1 MTEFA
6 NKTAVVLGGSSG
18 IGAAVAEGLLAGG
31 ANVTVVSRSGTA
43 PTGCAAIALDV
54 TDFSGVDAM
63 LGALVATK
71 GQLDIAINCAGVEM
85 KPSRLHETDPDVIA
99 QMLQVNLQAC
109 LMAMRSELALMLPQE
124 SGSIV
129 NLSSVAGGRGFAGGA
144 SYAASKAGVELA
156 TRSCA
161 HEYSRDGIRINAVA
175 PGLIE
180 TPMAGRMRDMDL
192 AMYDQM
198 VAAMPYG
205 RAGRSDEAAEAVLF
219 LASDRASFVNGEVL
233 VADSGYMA

>member
-1 MTEFA
+1 MTEFEG
-6 NKTAVVLGGSSG
+6 KTAVVLGGSSG
-18 IGAAVAEGLLAGG
+18 IGEAVAQGLLAGG
-31 ANVTVVSRSGTA
+31 ADVTVVSRSGTA
-43 PTGCAAIALDV
+43 PAGCTAIALDV
-54 TDFSGVDAM
+54 TDFTGVETM
-63 LGALVATK
+63 LGALVKTK

-85 KPSRLHETDPDVIA
+85 KPARLHETDPDVIT
-99 QMLQVNLQAC
+99 QMLQVNLNAC
-109 LMAMRSELALMLPQE
+109 LMAMRSELALMLLQK
-124 SGSIV
+124 SGCIV

-180 TPMAGRMRDMDL
+180 TPMAERMRDMDP

-205 RAGRSDEAAEAVLF
+205 RAGRPQEAAEAVLF
-219 LASDRASFVNGEVL
+219 LASERASFVNGEIL

>member
-1 MTEFA
+1 MTDFA
-6 NKTAVVLGGSSG
+6 GKIAVVLGGSTG

-31 ANVTVVSRSGTA
+31 ADVTVVSRSGTA
-43 PTGCAAIALDV
+43 PDGCTAVALDV
-54 TDFSGVDAM
+54 TDFAGVEAM
-63 LGALVATK
+63 LNDLVAAK
-71 GQLDIAINCAGVEM
+71 GRLDIAINCAGVEM
-85 KPSRLHETDPDVIA
+85 KPARLHETDPGVIA
-99 QMLQVNLQAC
+99 QMLQVNLQSC
-109 LMAMRSELALMLPQE
+109 LMAMRSELALMLPQK
-124 SGSIV
+124 SGCIV

-144 SYAASKAGVELA
+144 AYAASKAGVELA
-156 TRSCA
+156 TRSGA

-180 TPMAGRMRDMDL
+180 TPMAGRMRAMDP

-205 RAGRSDEAAEAVLF
+205 RAGRSDEAAQAVLF

>member
-54 TDFSGVDAM
+54 IDFSGVDAM

-180 TPMAGRMRDMDL
+180 TPMAGRMRDMDP